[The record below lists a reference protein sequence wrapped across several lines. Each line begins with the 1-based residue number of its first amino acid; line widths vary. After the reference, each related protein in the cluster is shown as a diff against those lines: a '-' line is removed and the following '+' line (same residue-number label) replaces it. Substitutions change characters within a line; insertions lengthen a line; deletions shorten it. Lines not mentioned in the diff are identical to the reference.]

1 MPRKKAPAA
10 ERAKQFGA
18 RGLPARCTSAAS
30 LSHLTR
36 LPCTRVE
43 GVERPRRRGAGQA
56 RMELH
61 GVSALSECRA
71 VLWNGRGRWGQPRWL
86 HAPPIHNVSLYYHRF
101 FLHTCKTLTK
111 NCAPPLGS
119 ASSPRLRLDHGL
131 DTLLSRLSSPQSE
144 RNVPQNLRRCAV
156 AGVQV
161 STCES
166 KYTLH
171 VSKSNTLPGSRRGRS
186 AGAHGSPGEAAAP
199 RASSRRAG
207 RPHAG
212 VRHGPRRGR
221 TQNSRG
227 AMKET
232 VGKQSYNPDFN
243 KHYDTHVHPVVT
255 CLERRHGA
263 PLEALARRRHL
274 QRRLAA
280 G

>member
-119 ASSPRLRLDHGL
+119 ASSPRLRLD
-131 DTLLSRLSSPQSE
+131 TLLSRLSSTTERKKRAPEPPQV
-144 RNVPQNLRRCAV
+144 RGGRCA
-156 AGVQV
+156 
-161 STCES
+161 S
-166 KYTLH
+166 KY
-171 VSKSNTLPGSRRGRS
+171 
-186 AGAHGSPGEAAAP
+186 
-199 RASSRRAG
+199 
-207 RPHAG
+207 
-212 VRHGPRRGR
+212 
-221 TQNSRG
+221 
-227 AMKET
+227 M
-232 VGKQSYNPDFN
+232 
-243 KHYDTHVHPVVT
+243 
-255 CLERRHGA
+255 
-263 PLEALARRRHL
+263 
-274 QRRLAA
+274 
-280 G
+280 

>member
-101 FLHTCKTLTK
+101 FFARRHTCKTLTK

-119 ASSPRLRLDHGL
+119 ASSPRLRLD
-131 DTLLSRLSSPQSE
+131 TLLSRLSSTTERKKRAPEPPQV
-144 RNVPQNLRRCAV
+144 RGGRCA
-156 AGVQV
+156 
-161 STCES
+161 S
-166 KYTLH
+166 KY
-171 VSKSNTLPGSRRGRS
+171 
-186 AGAHGSPGEAAAP
+186 
-199 RASSRRAG
+199 
-207 RPHAG
+207 
-212 VRHGPRRGR
+212 
-221 TQNSRG
+221 
-227 AMKET
+227 M
-232 VGKQSYNPDFN
+232 
-243 KHYDTHVHPVVT
+243 
-255 CLERRHGA
+255 
-263 PLEALARRRHL
+263 
-274 QRRLAA
+274 
-280 G
+280 